1 MKFPLLLAILL
12 LSASPAVAQY
22 NNERNCI
29 RNKGSVM
36 QRYESL
42 YLTTYQQAL
51 SPGFLVEL
59 ARQLERAGQFSEGLS
74 QSEKNGMT
82 YKFMM
87 EQLAQMKRQ
96 LEVYENLPD
105 CAGLQGGKGQ

>member
-1 MKFPLLLAILL
+1 
-12 LSASPAVAQY
+12 
-22 NNERNCI
+22 
-29 RNKGSVM
+29 M

-96 LEVYENLPD
+96 LEVYVNLPD